1 MTRSDEQIVESVRGG
16 DTEAFRHL
24 VERHQNTVYGML
36 LRLVNDPDS
45 AEELA
50 QETFVRAYRSLS
62 GFRGEARFST
72 WLVQIAL
79 HAARDRQRSKERT
92 KIISLNELEERR
104 GHEAKLEE
112 TRSAFDPLAELSE
125 SEFNA
130 RLQKGLESLP
140 ADYREVFVLRH
151 LEELGYEQI
160 AALTKSSVGSLK
172 VRSHRARK
180 LLREF
185 LRERPTPRSL
195 RAKRS

>member
-1 MTRSDEQIVESVRGG
+1 MTRSDEQIVESVRAG
-16 DTEAFRHL
+16 DTEAFRYL
-24 VERHQNTVYGML
+24 VERHQNMVYGML

-62 GFRGEARFST
+62 SFRGDARFST
-72 WLVQIAL
+72 WLVQIAI
-79 HAARDRQRSKERT
+79 HAARDRQRGKKRR
-92 KIISLNELEERR
+92 KIVSLSELEERR
-104 GHEAKLEE
+104 GQEAKLEE

-125 SEFNA
+125 SEFNT
-130 RLQKGLESLP
+130 RLQKGLERLP
-140 ADYREVFVLRH
+140 EDYREVFVLRH

-185 LRERPTPRSL
+185 LRERPDPRSL